1 MVPHKL
7 IKSAAAD
14 LVDGAYM
21 WRMWHLIGTNEIRNR
36 YRRSTLGPFWASLSM
51 GVQALVTGFVLG
63 FLFHLPVDR
72 YLPFICISLVV
83 WNFVLNTVN
92 EGASAFI
99 GCGELITQVKRPF
112 TVYILQTVWRNL
124 IIGAHTIVI
133 YFLVAFAFGLF
144 PDAHYLLALP
154 GLFLLI
160 CNVSWMALFTAIFS
174 ARFRDVPMLVQNAF
188 TVLFW
193 LTPVVYAPDQLGGTI
208 AAIVRFNPLTHI
220 IEVVRGP
227 LLLQTGSVENWA
239 VAIATPLLGW
249 TMTFLL
255 FARTRHRIAFW
266 I

>member
-1 MVPHKL
+1 
-7 IKSAAAD
+7 
-14 LVDGAYM
+14 
-21 WRMWHLIGTNEIRNR
+21 
-36 YRRSTLGPFWASLSM
+36 
-51 GVQALVTGFVLG
+51 
-63 FLFHLPVDR
+63 
-72 YLPFICISLVV
+72 V
-83 WNFVLNTVN
+83 WNFILNTVS

-144 PDAHYLLALP
+144 PSAHYLLALP
-154 GLFLLI
+154 GLVLLI
-160 CNVSWMALFTAIFS
+160 CNVTWMALFTAIFS

-208 AAIVRFNPLTHI
+208 AALVRFNPLTHI
-220 IEVVRGP
+220 IEVVRAP

-249 TMTFLL
+249 TVTFLL